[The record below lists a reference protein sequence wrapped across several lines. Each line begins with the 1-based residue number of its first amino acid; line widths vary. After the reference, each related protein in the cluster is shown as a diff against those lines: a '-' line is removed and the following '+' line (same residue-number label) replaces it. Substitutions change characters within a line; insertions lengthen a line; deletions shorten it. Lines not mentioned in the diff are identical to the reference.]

1 MTERDKLEP
10 YERSRSNRNA
20 AESRVI
26 KVADSYEILEPQE
39 APDFRA
45 YGRILRKRLPTIL
58 IVFCIIVPL

>member
-10 YERSRSNRNA
+10 YERSRSNGSA
-20 AESRVI
+20 AEGRVI

-45 YGRILRKRLPTIL
+45 
-58 IVFCIIVPL
+58 

>member
-10 YERSRSNRNA
+10 YERSRSNGSA

-39 APDFRA
+39 ARTSALTRA
-45 YGRILRKRLPTIL
+45 SCENVYQRS
-58 IVFCIIVPL
+58 